1 MKYVKDIEEGEFPVG
16 GQEVLSR
23 EQMMTES
30 IFLGLRKADGINV
43 SEFNSRFYENFFKI
57 FGKQIDDFETK
68 GLIVTNHKSCALTVK
83 GMLFLD
89 SIVSMFVSKDF

>member
-1 MKYVKDIEEGEFPVG
+1 MVKFD
-16 GQEVLSR
+16 
-23 EQMMTES
+23 
-30 IFLGLRKADGINV
+30 
-43 SEFNSRFYENFFKI
+43 ENFFKI

-89 SIVSMFVSKDF
+89 SIASMLVIQDF